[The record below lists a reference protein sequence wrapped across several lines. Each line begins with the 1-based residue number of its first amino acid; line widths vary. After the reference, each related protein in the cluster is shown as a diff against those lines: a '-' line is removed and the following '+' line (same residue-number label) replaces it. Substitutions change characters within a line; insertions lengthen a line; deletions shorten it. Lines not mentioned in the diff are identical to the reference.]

1 MFRQFLFT
9 LSRLIANN
17 FEQTEHLILL
27 TFWWTTLKCRF
38 MLELSENVL
47 SPQTKQR
54 WRFTS
59 GQCFSRQWSSRESK
73 SSKVRPH
80 FRQRIKSTFTS
91 VFLSS
96 SSSTKTWNKNVFFYL
111 QGKLF
116 DVITE
121 NVINVITDNVINV
134 ITDNELSV
142 VIKLFL
148 IDKFKITL

>member
-1 MFRQFLFT
+1 MFRQFSFT

-59 GQCFSRQWSSRESK
+59 GQCFSRQWSRSESK

-96 SSSTKTWNKNVFFYL
+96 SSSTKTWNKNVFFFYL
-111 QGKLF
+111 QAKLF
-116 DVITE
+116 D
-121 NVINVITDNVINV
+121 VITDNVINV
-134 ITDNELSV
+134 N
-142 VIKLFL
+142 KLFL
-148 IDKFKITL
+148 IDEFKITL